1 MAVQQSEVRSW
12 NCDFRWRNS
21 DLLQT
26 ATGKHKGQIKTAGS
40 PLGQRKGRNSS
51 QPPDF
56 NRWADKKEHPW
67 KSRKNLR
74 STRSGFT
81 RDPLWDSR
89 HTARRSGPYYDQSAR
104 RMLGTAKGTRRISS
118 QCVFRLQAVS
128 GYGTGNTAS
137 WTPIHWLRRGEHPI
151 RGYRSWFCSAYQ
163 LPYQSQN
170 KRKGLSCIMRM
181 QSCIRIIPGSTT
193 KPSDQWLPKKF

>member
-51 QPPDF
+51 QLPDF

-74 STRSGFT
+74 STRTGFT
-81 RDPLWDSR
+81 RDPLSDSR

-104 RMLGTAKGTRRISS
+104 RILGTAKGTRRISS

-128 GYGTGNTAS
+128 GYGTGNTA
-137 WTPIHWLRRGEHPI
+137 
-151 RGYRSWFCSAYQ
+151 
-163 LPYQSQN
+163 YQSQN
-170 KRKGLSCIMRM
+170 KKKGLSCIMRM

-193 KPSDQWLPKKF
+193 KPSDQWLPKKV